1 MKIKLT
7 AKQIIQV
14 IRTGKMTLTPQQ
26 KRKVLLASPTA
37 DPKDFAQGGVV
48 GNTPKSHWEKEMEH
62 SSPESPKII
71 LTADVEKEFF
81 VDNMSGVSVT
91 ITISNKALEETFTK
105 ESGEGFPQTVTV
117 TDPMYH
123 ENALVGGTRP
133 STYGYTGGSSSQIG
147 SDSLVVGGKPPQECT
162 YGNTVYTTLH
172 KIVTDDK
179 GTNVEFVGELV
190 DANYDGCRH
199 QWELVYDNNK
209 ELIFQC
215 TQCGDTINA
224 Q

>member
-71 LTADVEKEFF
+71 LTADVAAIAKKHYEELTSIPESKMPLITGNVFRDNKKANF
-81 VDNMSGVSVT
+81 VGNSKGFCEVIEPPKPGVKYFIGVDG
-91 ITISNKALEETFTK
+91 A
-105 ESGEGFPQTVTV
+105 
-117 TDPMYH
+117 
-123 ENALVGGTRP
+123 A
-133 STYGYTGGSSSQIG
+133 SQ
-147 SDSLVVGGKPPQECT
+147 E
-162 YGNTVYTTLH
+162 NTVS
-172 KIVTDDK
+172 
-179 GTNVEFVGELV
+179 
-190 DANYDGCRH
+190 
-199 QWELVYDNNK
+199 
-209 ELIFQC
+209 
-215 TQCGDTINA
+215 
-224 Q
+224 

>member
-62 SSPESPKII
+62 SSPESPKIDI
-71 LTADVEKEFF
+71 TKAEKINKTKLTKLKKDKTLVSKDLETYKQELSALKKTSDAYNEAFKEYKDTYDKYVQDMAAYNNYAAD
-81 VDNMSGVSVT
+81 
-91 ITISNKALEETFTK
+91 L
-105 ESGEGFPQTVTV
+105 QTYKNT
-117 TDPMYH
+117 
-123 ENALVGGTRP
+123 
-133 STYGYTGGSSSQIG
+133 S
-147 SDSLVVGGKPPQECT
+147 SLVVGGKPPQECT

-172 KIVTDDK
+172 KIVNDDK
-179 GTNVEFVGELV
+179 GTHVEFVGELV